1 MMQRYLFY
9 AVAQVF
15 LPFFVVLFFI
25 ASIVLLIGLATVTQ
39 FIKLNI
45 WDLAQIFL
53 YSIPNGIF
61 FIIPITFFCA
71 CVLGLSRLSFD
82 YELLVFFS
90 LGISP
95 RKILL
100 PFVGLS
106 AFASIVL
113 LFFSLALIPLSKSA
127 YGNFMAQKR
136 AEVNIN
142 IKAGEFGQ
150 KLGDWLV
157 YADKA
162 QDRHY
167 EGLVLFSSN
176 LESQETFIV
185 ASEGEMSNNEG
196 VFTLLLRDGS
206 AYFAAPNKVERAD
219 FAQML
224 VHTKIDEINLSSY
237 DLWAYWK
244 SAFEGSHS
252 QARRLAQAIITS
264 LFPIVSIFLIP
275 LFGIANPRFHKN
287 LSYVYLL
294 LSVGG
299 YFIAMHVLSQN
310 APFIGIFA
318 LPAFWIFGSYLLY
331 RKFILRL
338 Y

>member
-1 MMQRYLFY
+1 MRQRYLFHS
-9 AVAQVF
+9 VAQIF
-15 LPFFVVLFFI
+15 LPFFIVLFFI
-25 ASIVLLIGLATVTQ
+25 ASVVLLIGLATITQ
-39 FIKLNI
+39 FIKLNA
-45 WDLAQIFL
+45 WDLGQIFL
-53 YSIPNGIF
+53 YSIPNGVF

-95 RKILL
+95 RKILA
-100 PFVGLS
+100 PFIGLS
-106 AFASIVL
+106 IFASIVL

-157 YADKA
+157 YADTA
-162 QDRHY
+162 HDRHY

-176 LESQETFIV
+176 LESQEVFIT
-185 ASEGEMSNNEG
+185 AKEGEMSNNEG
-196 VFTLLLRDGS
+196 VFTLLLRNGS
-206 AYFAAPNKVERAD
+206 AYFAEPNKVERAD
-219 FAQML
+219 FGQML

-244 SAFEGSHS
+244 SAFEGSSS

-264 LFPIVSIFLIP
+264 LFPIASIFLIP

-294 LSVGG
+294 ISVAG
-299 YFIAMHVLSQN
+299 YFIAMHIFSQN
-310 APFIGIFA
+310 APFYGIFG
-318 LPAFWIFGSYLLY
+318 LPLVWLTGSYFLY
-331 RKFILRL
+331 RKFVLRV